1 MNKVISFEI
10 KQDKNGNDMKVVQF
24 DSGVKVYVNSKYDV
38 VVYDQVA
45 VGASFEV
52 YKDEK
57 DYWKIKYDKP
67 APQRAPNGFGK
78 QALMDKAMDKKNTS
92 IERFQNTKEE
102 AIALAGSASDATAV
116 TTALINLFSSKGR
129 VMEESEIVTVWE
141 KWRKYFYEQRTLPF
155 VSNPTPKPQQV
166 EEGIDYPEEIN
177 PDEIPF

>member
-1 MNKVISFEI
+1 MQKITNIEI
-10 KQDKNGNDMKVVQF
+10 KQDKTGNDMKVTTF
-24 DSGVKVYVNSKYDV
+24 DSGVKVYVNSKYDAI
-38 VVYDQVA
+38 VYDQVV

-52 YKDEK
+52 YKDNK
-57 DYWKIKYDKP
+57 DYWKIKYDRP
-67 APQRAPNGFGK
+67 APKAPSNYSK
-78 QALMDKAMDKKNTS
+78 TAITEKMMDKKNTS

-166 EEGIDYPEEIN
+166 EEGIDYPEDFN
-177 PDEIPF
+177 QDEIPF